1 MSNTEIVKLLKLD
14 YLMGSQYNTIG
25 ITIEISLLIESYE
38 KENAIGRTIEIGLFD
53 GNSHEK

>member
-1 MSNTEIVKLLKLD
+1 MKLLKLD

-25 ITIEISLLIESYE
+25 ITIEISLLIESHE